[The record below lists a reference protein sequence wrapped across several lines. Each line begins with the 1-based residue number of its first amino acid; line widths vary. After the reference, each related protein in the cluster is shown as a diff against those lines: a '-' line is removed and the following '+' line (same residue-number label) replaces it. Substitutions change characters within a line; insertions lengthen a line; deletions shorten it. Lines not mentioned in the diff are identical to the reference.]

1 METSIG
7 AIITEGNL
15 TSTTTPSR
23 KTGKQIKNL
32 HPIRQHLEVKENAV
46 FCIFCQTKFSIKT
59 EISTIKKHFQKSHEE
74 IYKQVVQT
82 TNETI
87 DVTTYTNENDFE
99 TIKLIDFQLYGWII
113 SDQQPFNVVENAN
126 FQDLVFALNPRY
138 KLPTRQ
144 AVSKQIEEIFKEQK
158 NIIRN
163 TLFLLKQKMS
173 LTTDAWTACTNQA
186 YLSVTLHWIDKDWN
200 MQHILLDII
209 PIHENHTGLALA
221 KNFLTTLKEYGIE
234 SKILAVTSDNA
245 ANMIA
250 FGKHLSKMLADECN
264 NNEFM
269 HFRCAA
275 HILNLAVQAGMKLIS
290 EPIEKTRKFSSKIKN
305 SQPLF
310 EELKKIFEMKGK
322 AFLVPEIDTP
332 TRWNSLYLSIK
343 KLYRIKDMTDIL
355 VASNRHLSDIYPTDD
370 DWKIIGVSIFY
381 FLTLKDC

>member
-1 METSIG
+1 
-7 AIITEGNL
+7 
-15 TSTTTPSR
+15 
-23 KTGKQIKNL
+23 
-32 HPIRQHLEVKENAV
+32 
-46 FCIFCQTKFSIKT
+46 
-59 EISTIKKHFQKSHEE
+59 
-74 IYKQVVQT
+74 
-82 TNETI
+82 
-87 DVTTYTNENDFE
+87 
-99 TIKLIDFQLYGWII
+99 
-113 SDQQPFNVVENAN
+113 
-126 FQDLVFALNPRY
+126 
-138 KLPTRQ
+138 
-144 AVSKQIEEIFKEQK
+144 
-158 NIIRN
+158 
-163 TLFLLKQKMS
+163 
-173 LTTDAWTACTNQA
+173 
-186 YLSVTLHWIDKDWN
+186 

-209 PIHENHTGLALA
+209 PIHENHTGLVLA

-343 KLYRIKDMTDIL
+343 KLYCIKDMTDIL